1 MMRMKQLISFCL
13 AIIMWLFWCHQYF
26 GECKISCRTLKAF
39 LCFGLQPIIIDFNFS
54 LLVLT
59 RLSSWLLPLSCLRT
73 NCLDVLKWMIEVNLI
88 SHNLFDVHCLFLF
101 VSLQKRIG
109 RTPNSLLSP
118 PLTSL
123 TVNPSR
129 HLPRWAL
136 YKSLIYLSWSRNST
150 CNIWNIWQFLT
161 SLTCQSW
168 LLT

>member
-1 MMRMKQLISFCL
+1 MMRMKQLNSFCL
-13 AIIMWLFWCHQYF
+13 EIWLFWCHQHF

-59 RLSSWLLPLSCLRT
+59 RLNSGVVPLSCLRT
-73 NCLDVLKWMIEVNLI
+73 NCLDVLKWTIEVNLI
-88 SHNLFDVHCLFLF
+88 SHNLFGVVCLFLF
-101 VSLQKRIG
+101 VSLQKRFG

-136 YKSLIYLSWSRNST
+136 SLSFTKADRPTHLVIFVIFDNFSHP
-150 CNIWNIWQFLT
+150 
-161 SLTCQSW
+161 W
-168 LLT
+168 LVSHDC